1 MFGPV
6 SMSAAF
12 PSIAKDLM
20 IFYYSHY
27 FKDPKQLVVP
37 KLSYQY
43 SNSINEI
50 KEQFLLNDRKK
61 DFKFLKSTLASIGV
75 SVPTLYKQYS
85 DITQEGGVKFLGFN
99 VDKEFSD
106 CIDGFILVDVNK
118 IKDITRKR
126 YINRD

>member
-1 MFGPV
+1 M
-6 SMSAAF
+6 
-12 PSIAKDLM
+12 
-20 IFYYSHY
+20 
-27 FKDPKQLVVP
+27 
-37 KLSYQY
+37 KLLK
-43 SNSINEI
+43 NS
-50 KEQFLLNDRKK
+50 
-61 DFKFLKSTLASIGV
+61 LKSIDCCI
-75 SVPTLYKQYS
+75 PTLYKQYS